1 MVGQI
6 LSESWKLGDMLTK
19 VIENHHTPPADD
31 PFCQLITLADF
42 AGGYIYPYPKDSEY
56 PMAKIL
62 REEGM
67 QADAEPPEAMAT
79 TSPAADR
86 GEEGE
91 QSNDA
96 EPGSASGLTP
106 GAAVYNFLPPHLLQ
120 RLDID
125 INKLI
130 TAARHIKPTV
140 ERLTE
145 EIRKS
150 A

>member
-1 MVGQI
+1 
-6 LSESWKLGDMLTK
+6 
-19 VIENHHTPPADD
+19 
-31 PFCQLITLADF
+31 
-42 AGGYIYPYPKDSEY
+42 
-56 PMAKIL
+56 
-62 REEGM
+62 
-67 QADAEPPEAMAT
+67 MAT

-120 RLDID
+120 RLDIE